1 MRDFKKYFKLE
12 ASPADLYNAL
22 TNPMMIEIWTG
33 ETAVM
38 STEPGSEFSLWD
50 GEIVGRNIEFVQD
63 QKIVQSWFFGEES
76 DSVVTIKLHPDKQ
89 GTNVEVHQTNIP
101 DEAYDNIAEGWESD
115 YIGSLKEL
123 FDKTHKWGKIAMCV
137 IFPYLL
143 IISLDKEGISPVSSL
158 IAHNSF

>member
-22 TNPMMIEIWTG
+22 TNPTMIKIWTG

-50 GEIVGRNIEFVQD
+50 GEIVGRNIGFVQD
-63 QKIVQSWFFGEES
+63 EKIVQSWFFGEDS
-76 DSVVTIKLHPDKQ
+76 DSIVTIKLHPDKQ

-101 DEAYDNIAEGWESD
+101 DEAYENIAEGWESD
-115 YIGSLKEL
+115 YIGGIKEL
-123 FDKTHKWGKIAMCV
+123 FD
-137 IFPYLL
+137 
-143 IISLDKEGISPVSSL
+143 
-158 IAHNSF
+158 